1 LTQSG
6 HRGNAWLS
14 GLLWA
19 RNEVSSAVDWGIVAN
34 FSLSHFL
41 KEARRRRV
49 FRVIG
54 LYVVAAWALLQVAD
68 LLFESWGISSA
79 ALRHVWL
86 GAVLGFPVALILGW
100 RYDIVTGR
108 IVRVASSDESADL
121 SIGRADYI
129 ILTAV
134 AAVTVAIVYTT
145 AIDVSDTPDTDP
157 TQAAASEVVANSVAV
172 LPFVNMSDNADNEY
186 FSDGLS
192 ETLLHMLAQVP
203 DLKVS
208 ARTSSFAF
216 KDQNQDIRAIAISL
230 GVAHILEGSVQRAG
244 GRVRITAQLIRAE
257 DGFHVWSENYDR
269 TLEDVF
275 GIQDEIAQLVST
287 SLTTSLLGPG
297 GGRSIEGVGTTSI
310 AAYDLYLKALSI
322 QAKSTH
328 NSLQAAE
335 ALLKE
340 ALAIDTDF
348 LDAKTQLAV
357 NYFTQLRTG
366 LRPHDATL
374 VELEALLGQVL
385 ASRPDDV
392 RAKTWY
398 LVAGVR
404 RAFLAGEQVDWAAVT
419 EQIRALI
426 NEAPSEID
434 PKTMLAELLAETN
447 QHEEALQ
454 LMQEVLVL
462 DPLNPATHFE
472 IGRLYLSLEDWD
484 KAKLSLERSL
494 ALEPEQPMALLRL
507 STVLMN
513 TGDAVS
519 AFRLGI
525 EAYEIDP
532 QDPELPGSGA
542 TFLYALG
549 LREQGDRFRTHVLA
563 IAPTSTAARELE
575 IYRAIRFD
583 SKEQQ
588 NQIARQMIADKVGE
602 RAGIWQY
609 LALFNNGA
617 DDAVVEDAL
626 SYMESSYPGFS
637 DFEQPVPLWLVPA
650 RLFAL
655 GALSRV
661 ESHQQLQQRI
671 KQLDDVLND
680 PMLDGGG
687 PYFRLQILALNGDK
701 EAAVQFAL
709 EEIFSKPVIANIDFD
724 LFLDQPFLAD
734 VAADPRIQDALKRY
748 QAEKSEAAR
757 EVAAYLTSLDS
768 Y

>member
-1 LTQSG
+1 M
-6 HRGNAWLS
+6 
-14 GLLWA
+14 
-19 RNEVSSAVDWGIVAN
+19 AN
-34 FSLSHFL
+34 YSLSHFL

-79 ALRHVWL
+79 ALRHIWL

-100 RYDIVTGR
+100 RYDIVSGR

-145 AIDVSDTPDTDP
+145 AIDVSDTPDNAP
-157 TQAAASEVVANSVAV
+157 PQAANLEVVANSVAV
-172 LPFVNMSDNADNEY
+172 LPFVNMSGDPENEY

-203 DLKVS
+203 ELKVS

-216 KDQNQDIRAIAISL
+216 KGKNVDIRAIAGML
-230 GVAHILEGSVQRAG
+230 GVAHVLEGSVQRAG
-244 GRVRITAQLIRAE
+244 GQVRITAQLIRAD

-269 TLEDVF
+269 TLENIF

-297 GGRSIEGVGTTSI
+297 GEQTIEGVGTTDV
-310 AAYDLYLKALSI
+310 AAYDLYLKAISI
-322 QAKSTH
+322 QAKSSYG
-328 NSLQAAE
+328 SLRDAE

-340 ALAIDTDF
+340 ALAIDADF

-357 NYFTQLRTG
+357 NYYRQFETG
-366 LRPHDATL
+366 LRPRDATL
-374 VELEALLGQVL
+374 DEMAALLGQVL

-392 RAKTWY
+392 RANSWY
-398 LVAGVR
+398 LLAR
-404 RAFLAGEQVDWAAVT
+404 ITRAYRAGEPTDLAAFI
-419 EQIRALI
+419 EQIRAYTK
-426 NEAPSEID
+426 EAPSEID
-434 PKTMLAELLAETN
+434 PKIILARLLWGKN
-447 QHEEALQ
+447 HEEALQ
-454 LMQEVLVL
+454 LLQEVLVL
-462 DPLNPATHFE
+462 DPLNPATHFD
-472 IGRLYLSLEDWD
+472 IGVINYRVEDWD
-484 KAKLSLERSL
+484 NARMSLERSL
-494 ALEPEQPMALLRL
+494 ELEPEQPLALEVL
-507 STVLMN
+507 SGLFMK

-519 AFRLGI
+519 SFRLGI

-532 QDPELPGSGA
+532 QDPELPGLRASQ
-542 TFLYALG
+542 LYALG
-549 LREQGDRFRTHVLA
+549 LPEQGDRFRTHVLA
-563 IAPTSTAARELE
+563 TAPTSTQARELE

-588 NQIARQMIADKVGE
+588 NEIARQMIADKVGP
-602 RAGIWQY
+602 RAGVWQY
-609 LALFNNGA
+609 FALFNNAA
-617 DDAVVEDAL
+617 DEAAVADAL
-626 SYMESSYPGFS
+626 SFMDSLYPGFS
-637 DFEQPVPLWLVPA
+637 DFEQSVSLTLWEV

-661 ESHQQLQQRI
+661 KSDAQIQQRT
-671 KQLDDVLND
+671 KQLDIALNE
-680 PMLDGGG
+680 LLTSGGG
-687 PYFRLQILALNGDK
+687 PEVRLRILAITGDK
-701 EAAVQFAL
+701 EAAVQIVL
-709 EEIFSKPVIANIDFD
+709 EEISSEPAVANIDFD
-724 LFLDQPFLAD
+724 LFLGQPFLAD
-734 VAADPRIQDALKRY
+734 VVADPRIQDALKRY
-748 QAEKSEAAR
+748 QEEKSEAAR
-757 EVAAYLTSLDS
+757 DVAAYLAGLDS